1 MKKLIAML
9 LLTAMLFTFA
19 ACCREDPEDAEDKKI
34 VMLSGKTGTDF
45 AGIYLELTGLEN
57 ADGKTVLKTRL
68 VNTTDY
74 TVSYGEAFQIECRE
88 NDRWVSCQTGENL
101 SFADVEHIL
110 DAKSTKE
117 VNYDLTGRFDISAP
131 GTYRITAECY
141 IYEEGVYGRYEK
153 VSLWAEFTMV
163 AKLEAEAQ
171 YIRTDGLPVGVE
183 TTVIRTLE
191 ELQTY
196 YEENK
201 GRYYLGRRENPA
213 SDQTIGFLDA
223 CDRYDEEF
231 FAENAL
237 IIVVLREPSSSI
249 RHKVTGVTVPPPDA
263 PSTWLKVE
271 IESIVPEYGDDA
283 MAGWHILI
291 AVNKAAAGTNLNNVS
306 VYYNGVG
313 TGQVVEFPENGM
325 GLPEIGSK

>member
-9 LLTAMLFTFA
+9 LLTAMLLAFA
-19 ACCREDPEDAEDKKI
+19 ACCGEAPGDREL
-34 VMLSGKTGTDF
+34 VMFPGETKTDF
-45 AGIYLELTGLEN
+45 AGIYMEVTGVEN
-57 ADGKTVLKTRL
+57 ADGKTVLETRL

-88 NDRWVSCQTGENL
+88 NDRWASCQTGESL
-101 SFADVEHIL
+101 SFADIAYEL
-110 DAKSTKE
+110 KAKSKKE

-153 VSLWAEFTMV
+153 VSLCAEFAMV

-183 TTVIRTLE
+183 TTVIRSLE

-201 GRYYLGRRENPA
+201 DRYYLGRRENPA

-237 IIVVLREPSSSI
+237 IIVVLREPSGSI
-249 RHKVTGVTVPPPDA
+249 RHKVTGITVPPPDT

-271 IESIVPEYGDDA
+271 IESIVPEYGSDD

-291 AVNKAAAGTNLNNVS
+291 AVNKAEVGTNLNNVS

-313 TGQVVEFPENGM
+313 TGQVVELPEN
-325 GLPEIGSK
+325 